1 MKERIQTENNQCSRN
16 NKFKNF
22 GKINY
27 LQIYSV
33 KKGREYK
40 YENWGTIGE
49 FNRKGKNW
57 NNYKKLL
64 C

>member
-49 FNRKGKNW
+49 FNRK
-57 NNYKKLL
+57 
-64 C
+64 

>member
-33 KKGREYK
+33 KR
-40 YENWGTIGE
+40 GE
-49 FNRKGKNW
+49 STNMKTGEQ
-57 NNYKKLL
+57 
-64 C
+64 